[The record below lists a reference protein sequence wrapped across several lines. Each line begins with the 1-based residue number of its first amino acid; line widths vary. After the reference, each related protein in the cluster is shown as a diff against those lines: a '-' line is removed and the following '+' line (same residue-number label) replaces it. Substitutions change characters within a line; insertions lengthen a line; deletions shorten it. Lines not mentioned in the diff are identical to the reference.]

1 MNERALGKIRKKKE
15 AFDRYKRT
23 REGEDY
29 LEYAKARNSVKTEV
43 RKAVRD
49 YEKEV
54 AKQSKRNP
62 KAFYKYVNSKLKTR
76 SGIGNLRTETGKEVE
91 CDKDKAD
98 MFNNFFSSV
107 YETEDVTSLP
117 TQLEVTVNQRLDS
130 VEFSQSDVLQLLKK
144 LDANKSPGPDGIH
157 PRVLKE
163 CAAELAGP
171 LHILFQTS
179 LSEGSLPTA
188 WKEAKVTPIF
198 KKGSRADVDNYRPV
212 SLTSVC
218 CKVMEKLI
226 RHAVMNHMIINGFL
240 SDYQHG
246 FVQGR
251 SCTHSVIVGG

>member
-1 MNERALGKIRKKKE
+1 VKKYLYDKGNFSEIREMLGGYDWANVLCGKSADDMWVAISSAILIAVENSVPHRCEVPGQSRRRRRPVWMNERALGKIRKKKE

-29 LEYAKARNSVKTEV
+29 LEYAKARNSVKSEV

-107 YETEDVTSLP
+107 YETEDV
-117 TQLEVTVNQRLDS
+117 
-130 VEFSQSDVLQLLKK
+130 
-144 LDANKSPGPDGIH
+144 G
-157 PRVLKE
+157 
-163 CAAELAGP
+163 
-171 LHILFQTS
+171 
-179 LSEGSLPTA
+179 
-188 WKEAKVTPIF
+188 
-198 KKGSRADVDNYRPV
+198 
-212 SLTSVC
+212 
-218 CKVMEKLI
+218 
-226 RHAVMNHMIINGFL
+226 
-240 SDYQHG
+240 
-246 FVQGR
+246 
-251 SCTHSVIVGG
+251 